1 MHKLFS
7 ALIAVACF
15 NLSACATTLLSQAL
29 PNETTRTETITLA
42 KDQILALGQAVQNQ
56 QEQGIVFIGQ
66 DFNYLMTDGSAELSK
81 LLHAIPADQRSLTS
95 PSPLVLT
102 MDDPN
107 HFHGVLQIRYNTRM
121 VDLNDAQKDLLKSLG
136 FRQNFNIIHNQQTAP
151 YPYINIF
158 FKGQLYQT
166 QDAKKVEKTLAQPYP
181 IILQQENN
189 ITKNHPVKK
198 ATRMVLYPFA
208 MTFDVITVVPSLM
221 WSDLRGEFNN

>member
-1 MHKLFS
+1 MYKLFS
-7 ALIAVACF
+7 TLIVIVCL
-15 NLSACATTLLSQAL
+15 NLSACATTLLSEAL
-29 PNETTRTETITLA
+29 PNETTRIEKIILA
-42 KDQILALGQAVQNQ
+42 KDQIIALGQAVQNQ
-56 QEQGIVFIGQ
+56 QEQGIVFVGQ
-66 DFNYLMTDGSAELSK
+66 DFSYLMTEGSAELSK

-121 VDLNDAQKDLLKSLG
+121 VDLNDSQKNLLKSLD
-136 FRQNFNIIHNQQTAP
+136 FNIIQNQQTAP

-158 FKGQLYQT
+158 FKGQLYQS
-166 QDAKKVEKTLAQPYP
+166 QEAKKVQKTLAQPYP
-181 IILQQENN
+181 IILQQENK
-189 ITKNHPVKK
+189 ITKKHPLKK

-221 WSDLRGEFNN
+221 WADLRGEFNN